1 VITMGEAAKGLYGA
15 WRLARGDPGGLA
27 YFDTGIDGF
36 WRSFNAAF
44 FALPGFAALVLLA
57 VADYPGE
64 VNLPGVLLVETIAYV
79 IDWFAF
85 PLAAVYVCQWLGKR
99 DAYFRLI
106 VALNWAKVIEAAV
119 MVPGAL
125 LASLAPGGVL
135 TLIPIAIFV
144 GVLFYHW
151 YVIRV
156 SLNTGAGEAIMV
168 TVINLTI
175 SLITALWARTLLF

>member
-1 VITMGEAAKGLYGA
+1 MITMGEAAKGLYGA

-64 VNLPGVLLVETIAYV
+64 VNLPGVLLVETIAYA

-85 PLAAVYVCQWLGKR
+85 PLAAIYVCQWLGKR